1 MSTPA
6 GSRGPKTGRKVGWGF
21 ADQVFSSAT
30 NFGLTII
37 AGRWLGPSALGVVSL
52 GFAAYVLSVIFQRAL
67 ITEPHTV
74 VTANLPLEER
84 KRLSRRA
91 VTMSLTAGIVVGGA
105 LVVIGLIIG
114 GPVGRG
120 FVIFGPW
127 MPFVLVQDL
136 WRYVLFR
143 DDQNAKAVGNDATW
157 VVGMLVS
164 MPIAYWIHTDW
175 AVVGSWGFGAAV
187 AMALGFYQTK
197 IRPADPGG
205 TIAWW
210 VKENWPIGK
219 WFAADR
225 LASNLGTQGTVFIL
239 APLLGAAALGGLKAT
254 NSVFAPLSVLG
265 PSITLPSLP
274 MMTRAY
280 RQSSGLARTTAVKL
294 SLIVTGLT
302 VIYTLFLAAGGGVV
316 LAFLFGSKFRHFTSL
331 IVPTAAGQLMAAAS
345 IGFIVLLKASKRGRP
360 LVIAHVISTVGTL
373 IVTPILAVHYGVVG
387 AAWGLA
393 IGYGLESIAL
403 IALSW
408 KLPSAADR
416 ERAGHLA
423 EAELEEEGTPGGVTG
438 AGAQTR

>member
-1 MSTPA
+1 VSNAGPA
-6 GSRGPKTGRKVGWGF
+6 ADRNPRAGRKVGWGF

-30 NFGLTII
+30 NFALTII

-52 GFAAYVLSVIFQRAL
+52 GFSAYVLSVIFQRAL

-91 VTMSLTAGIVVGGA
+91 VTMSLTAGITIGSL
-105 LVVIGLIIG
+105 LVVIGLILG

-120 FVIFGPW
+120 FLIFGPW
-127 MPFVLVQDL
+127 LPFTLLQDL

-143 DDQNAKAVGNDATW
+143 DNQNARAVTNDASW
-157 VVGMLVS
+157 VIGMLVS
-164 MPIAYWIHTDW
+164 MPLAYAIHTDW

-187 AMALGFYQTK
+187 AMAVGFFQTK
-197 IRPADPGG
+197 IIPARPTG
-205 TIAWW
+205 TWSWW
-210 VKENWPIGK
+210 RRENWPIGK

-274 MMTRAY
+274 MMTRTY
-280 RQSSGLARTTAVKL
+280 QQSARLARSTATRL

-302 VIYTLFLAAGGGVV
+302 ALYTVFLAAGGGVV
-316 LAFLFGSKFRHFTSL
+316 LAFLFGNKFRHFTNL
-331 IVPTAAGQLMAAAS
+331 IVPTAAGQLMAAAG

-360 LVIAHVISTVGTL
+360 LVTAHIISTVGTL
-373 IVTPILAVHYGVVG
+373 IVTPILAVRYGVVG

-393 IGYGLESIAL
+393 IGYGLESVAL
-403 IALSW
+403 ILLAW
-408 KLPSAADR
+408 RLPKTGG
-416 ERAGHLA
+416 EHEGHLA
-423 EAELEEEGTPGGVTG
+423 EAELAPEETGPGI
-438 AGAQTR
+438 

>member
-1 MSTPA
+1 MSA
-6 GSRGPKTGRKVGWGF
+6 VDAAANQNPKAGRKVGWGF

-37 AGRWLGPSALGVVSL
+37 AGRWLGASALGVVSL
-52 GFAAYVLSVIFQRAL
+52 GFSAYVLSVIFQRAL

-74 VTANLPLEER
+74 VTSTLPLEER

-91 VTMSLTAGIVVGGA
+91 VTLSLTTGVAIGGV
-105 LVVIGLIIG
+105 LVITGLILG

-120 FVIFGPW
+120 FLIFGPW
-127 MPFVLVQDL
+127 MPFVLLQDV
-136 WRYVLFR
+136 WRYILFR
-143 DDQNAKAVGNDATW
+143 DNQNARAVTNDATW

-164 MPIAYWIHTDW
+164 MPLAFAIHTDW
-175 AVVGSWGFGAAV
+175 AVVGSWGLGAAI
-187 AMALGFYQTK
+187 AMALGFFQTK
-197 IRPADPGG
+197 IRPAELAG
-205 TIAWW
+205 TWAWW
-210 VKENWPIGK
+210 RSENWPIGK

-274 MMTRAY
+274 MMTRAFKE
-280 RQSSGLARTTAVKL
+280 SSRLARSTAVKL
-294 SLIVTGLT
+294 SLIVTALTGLYT
-302 VIYTLFLAAGGGVV
+302 VFLAAGGGAV
-316 LAFLFGSKFRHFTSL
+316 LTFLLGKKFRPFTSL

-345 IGFIVLLKASKRGRP
+345 VGFIVLLKASKRGRP
-360 LVIAHVISTVGTL
+360 LVIAHIISTVGTL

-403 IALSW
+403 IVLSW
-408 KLPSAADR
+408 KLPAR
-416 ERAGHLA
+416 PGTEGHLA
-423 EAELEEEGTPGGVTG
+423 GAELEADEAPGGVSG
-438 AGAQTR
+438 VQIQ

>member
-1 MSTPA
+1 MDA
-6 GSRGPKTGRKVGWGF
+6 AANRNPKAGRKVGWGF

-30 NFGLTII
+30 NLGLTII
-37 AGRWLGPSALGVVSL
+37 AGQWLGPGGLGVVSL

-74 VTANLPLEER
+74 VTANMPLEER
-84 KRLSRRA
+84 RRLSRRA
-91 VTMSLTAGIVVGGA
+91 VTLSLTTGVAIGA
-105 LVVIGLIIG
+105 VLVVIGLLFG

-120 FVIFGPW
+120 FLIFGPW
-127 MPFVLVQDL
+127 MPFVLLQDV
-136 WRYVLFR
+136 WRYILFR
-143 DDQNAKAVGNDATW
+143 DNQNARAVTNDATW
-157 VVGMLVS
+157 VIGMAIA
-164 MPIAYWIHTDW
+164 MPIAYAIHTDW

-187 AMALGFYQTK
+187 AMALGFFQTK
-197 IRPADPGG
+197 IRPAGLTG
-205 TIAWW
+205 TLGWW
-210 VKENWPIGK
+210 RRENWPIGK

-239 APLLGAAALGGLKAT
+239 APLLGTVALGGLKAT

-274 MMTRAY
+274 MMTRAFKE
-280 RQSSGLARTTAVKL
+280 SSRLARSTAVKL
-294 SLIVTGLT
+294 SLIVTTLTGLYT
-302 VIYTLFLAAGGGVV
+302 VFLAVGGGAV
-316 LAFLFGSKFRHFTSL
+316 LTFAFKSKFRQFTSL

-360 LVIAHVISTVGTL
+360 LVIAHIISTVGTL

-403 IALSW
+403 IALAW
-408 KLPSAADR
+408 KLPPR
-416 ERAGHLA
+416 PETEGHLA
-423 EAELEEEGTPGGVTG
+423 GAELEADDAPGGVSG
-438 AGAQTR
+438 VQIQ